1 MGEVHPRTSEGH
13 PYPALAVTDGWPG
26 TGGLSLTLAF
36 PLHLDLL
43 LYFVVLLIPFSTTP
57 EELGA

>member
-1 MGEVHPRTSEGH
+1 MGKAHPRRSEGH
-13 PYPALAVTDGWPG
+13 PHPASAATDGWPG

-36 PLHLDLL
+36 PLRLDLL
-43 LYFVVLLIPFSTTP
+43 LYFVVLLIPFPRTP